1 MYALAIE
8 YDKMWHGEILIRIKW
23 GLHRVKNYLN
33 EEMKGTFNQ
42 AKLDK
47 VDVCMKMTNLNWKKY
62 LKAADVVANNTS
74 WKNYNCLL
82 NLIFGSLQNWK
93 FKHDY
98 QVTLYDFNSV
108 NTVIKK

>member
-8 YDKMWHGEILIRIKW
+8 YDEMWHGEILIRIKW

-33 EEMKGTFNQ
+33 EDMKETFNQ

-47 VDVCMKMTNLNWKKY
+47 VDVCMKMTNLNWKKN
-62 LKAADVVANNTS
+62 LKAADVTNNTS
-74 WKNYNCLL
+74 WKNYNCHLI
-82 NLIFGSLQNWK
+82 LIFGSLQNWK

-98 QVTLYDFNSV
+98 QVTLYNFSSV

>member
-1 MYALAIE
+1 MHALAIE
-8 YDKMWHGEILIRIKW
+8 YDEMWHGEILIRIKW

-33 EEMKGTFNQ
+33 EDMIETFNQ

-47 VDVCMKMTNLNWKKY
+47 VDVCMKMTNLNWKKN
-62 LKAADVVANNTS
+62 LKAADVANNTL

-82 NLIFGSLQNWK
+82 ILIFGSLQNWK

-98 QVTLYDFNSV
+98 QVTLNNFNSV

>member
-8 YDKMWHGEILIRIKW
+8 YDEMWHGEILIRIKW

-47 VDVCMKMTNLNWKKY
+47 VDVCMKMTNLNWKKISKGRRRRSKQY
-62 LKAADVVANNTS
+62 IMK
-74 WKNYNCLL
+74 K
-82 NLIFGSLQNWK
+82 LQ
-93 FKHDY
+93 
-98 QVTLYDFNSV
+98 LSS
-108 NTVIKK
+108 